1 MEMNEDVIYALLLT
15 VGAGLATGIGGL
27 LPFFAGHRS
36 RAILPFSLGLSA
48 GVMIYISFM
57 ELLAKSQDILTEL
70 FGNKIGG
77 SYAALAFFGGIMIV
91 GIIDWLVP
99 SDENPHHLRDVEE
112 ISNKERGADA
122 SGDATQNSDHKGLKR
137 VGFITML
144 AIGIHN
150 FPEGIAT
157 FITSMEEPRL
167 GLAIATAVAIH
178 NIPEGVAV
186 AIPIYYA
193 TRSRGR
199 ALWYTLLS
207 GLAEP
212 AGGVLAMLILTP
224 FITPALMAIVL
235 AAVAG
240 FMVYISIDEL
250 LPSARV
256 HGHPHISIIGF
267 IVGMAIMS
275 LSLILL

>member
-1 MEMNEDVIYALLLT
+1 MTYALLLT
-15 VGAGLATGIGGL
+15 LGAGLATGIGGL
-27 LPFFAGHRS
+27 LPFFAGNRS
-36 RAILPFSLGLSA
+36 RAVLPFSLGLSA
-48 GVMIYISFM
+48 GVMVYISFM
-57 ELLAKSQDILTEL
+57 ELLMKSQLILIEL
-70 FGNKIGG
+70 FGDMRGG
-77 SYAALAFFGGIMIV
+77 GYAALAFFGGIAVV
-91 GIIDWLVP
+91 GVIDWLVP
-99 SDENPHHLRDVEE
+99 SEENPHHLRDVEE
-112 ISNKERGADA
+112 ITKSKSNTKHV
-122 SGDATQNSDHKGLKR
+122 DHKGLKR
-137 VGFITML
+137 VGMITML

-157 FITSMEEPRL
+157 FITSMEEPQL
-167 GLAIATAVAIH
+167 GLAIAIAVAIH

-212 AGGVLAMLILTP
+212 AGGLLAMLILTP
-224 FITPALMAIVL
+224 FITPALMAVVL

-267 IVGMAIMS
+267 VAGMAIMS